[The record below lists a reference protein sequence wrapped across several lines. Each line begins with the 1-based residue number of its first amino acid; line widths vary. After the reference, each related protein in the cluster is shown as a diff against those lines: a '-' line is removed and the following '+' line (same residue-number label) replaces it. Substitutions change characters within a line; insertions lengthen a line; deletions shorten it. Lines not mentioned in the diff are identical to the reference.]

1 MANLTP
7 RQLQEELNKI
17 SDESYEL
24 HQELAELSML
34 AAEAKLELMKTCK
47 NGKEVDM
54 KYAATESGKRENF
67 LKIYLKGLSHKRTAI
82 IQETKAN
89 SGNSW

>member
-1 MANLTP
+1 MSGVTP
-7 RQLQEELNKI
+7 RQLQEQLNAI
-17 SDESYEL
+17 SDESYKL
-24 HQELAELSML
+24 HQELAELSSKS
-34 AAEAKLELMKTCK
+34 ADAKFELMKDGS
-47 NGKEVDM
+47 NGKRVDM
-54 KYAATESGKRENF
+54 LYAASVNGKRENY